1 MGEAGTPTCMSR
13 ETDIDDVRGELAT
26 AVGLVALADAPLH
39 EAAQRAGVSRW
50 ELEECL
56 ESHSLAETLD
66 VRTDADV
73 GEEIDRVLDEHHS

>member
-1 MGEAGTPTCMSR
+1 MPR
-13 ETDIDDVRGELAT
+13 ETDIDDVRVELAT
-26 AVGLVALADAPLH
+26 AVGLIALADASLH

-66 VRTDADV
+66 VRTDADADV
-73 GEEIDRVLDEHHS
+73 GEEIDRLLDEHHS